1 MRLYVLVAILS
12 RSMPPS
18 HTQSFPSIMPS
29 TKASGAEGSAT
40 ISAAVARVKSSPT
53 TLYPS
58 FVLFKDPT
66 PLDETPSL
74 TPSPNTVSYT
84 HLRAHET

>member
-1 MRLYVLVAILS
+1 
-12 RSMPPS
+12 
-18 HTQSFPSIMPS
+18 MPS

-74 TPSPNTVSYT
+74 TPSPHKLDAILPIGV
-84 HLRAHET
+84 LRIFAFPIKLFPSSLRETIL

>member
-1 MRLYVLVAILS
+1 
-12 RSMPPS
+12 
-18 HTQSFPSIMPS
+18 MPS

-53 TLYPS
+53 TLYHS
-58 FVLFKDPT
+58 FVLLKDPT

-74 TPSPNTVSYT
+74 TPSPNK
-84 HLRAHET
+84 